1 MDTMQ
6 TVDELIE
13 LEETARK
20 LQAQNLRSKAVLLER
35 LFPLIERANTL
46 GHRHAT
52 IHQALVAAGV
62 PMTFDVYNTTLKRVR
77 KRAEQAGS
85 IKPSERGSPEPIK
98 GGSPE
103 PMRFGSGDP
112 DSSGSA
118 EPKES
123 GSVEPLEPVTASES
137 DSVGSAF
144 EVKDALQDAQKASQV
159 DYRQFARRQRK

>member
-1 MDTMQ
+1 MQ

-35 LFPLIERANTL
+35 LFPLIERANNL

-62 PMTFDVYNTTLKRVR
+62 QMTFDVYNTTLKRVR

-85 IKPSERGSPEPIK
+85 VKPITHGSPEPIRVGSDDPNVSGSVEPK
-98 GGSPE
+98 G
-103 PMRFGSGDP
+103 
-112 DSSGSA
+112 SGSA
-118 EPKES
+118 EPREQ
-123 GSVEPLEPVTASES
+123 VTPPES

-144 EVKDALQDAQKASQV
+144 EVKDALQEAQKASQV
-159 DYRQFARRQRK
+159 DYRKFARSQRK